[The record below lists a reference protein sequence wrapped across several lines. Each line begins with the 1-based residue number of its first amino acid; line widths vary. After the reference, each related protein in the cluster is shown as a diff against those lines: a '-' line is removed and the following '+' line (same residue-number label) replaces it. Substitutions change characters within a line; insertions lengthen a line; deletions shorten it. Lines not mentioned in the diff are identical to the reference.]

1 MNKYQWMRKQ
11 RRNKKNYFKSFLIL
25 VLIVGIAFLILKGC
39 QSIAEDFWDKV
50 KEKTLDAAAGIVTDT
65 FTINDFYENYEN
77 EAADYG
83 TTSVVMH
90 DFFPVGEMY
99 MREYVDL
106 PSDTDTPE
114 YVADGTESET
124 LSEKENGTDEET
136 ESASSL
142 GNGASE
148 QDESGEKQTTENP
161 SQGDEDTSASSDDT
175 KQDNSSEGNTS
186 DSQIIAA
193 AAGVYSMNNLLDY
206 NYVLN
211 NFYVVPSVTSLRPQV
226 LDLEKIT
233 SVNLTIE
240 KDPSVPQ
247 ILIFHTHS
255 QEKFADSDQN
265 GKSIVDVGEYLTE
278 LLRDKYGYNV
288 IHLTDTFDIAGGVL
302 DRSEAYTYANAKL
315 NEVLAQN
322 PSIQVVI
329 DLHRDGVDASKHL
342 VTTINGKQTA
352 KVMLFNGV
360 SYTKEQGD
368 IDYLYNPYLT
378 ENLAMTYKMYLLGAV
393 NYPDFF
399 RCIYISGYRY
409 CLHHVPRS
417 MLIEAGAQTNTY
429 EEVYNA
435 MEPLAELLDKEL
447 TIN

>member
-1 MNKYQWMRKQ
+1 MNKYQWMRRQ
-11 RRNKKNYFKSFLIL
+11 RRNNRNIFKSFFIL
-25 VLIVGIAFLILKGC
+25 VIIVVVSFLILKGC
-39 QSIAEDFWDKV
+39 QSIAEDFWAKV
-50 KEKTLDAAAGIVTDT
+50 KEKSLDAAADIVIDT

-77 EAADYG
+77 ADSDYG
-83 TTSVVMH
+83 AASIVMR
-90 DFFPVGEMY
+90 DFFPVGDMY
-99 MREYVDL
+99 IKQYVEL
-106 PSDTDTPE
+106 PSDVEAPDYMIEETKPQVSTAEVESQTSDDETETHSRGEEDTAKE
-114 YVADGTESET
+114 DESEA
-124 LSEKENGTDEET
+124 EKETSPSNEADTTD
-136 ESASSL
+136 SS
-142 GNGASE
+142 G
-148 QDESGEKQTTENP
+148 
-161 SQGDEDTSASSDDT
+161 
-175 KQDNSSEGNTS
+175 
-186 DSQIIAA
+186 SQIMAA
-193 AAGVYSMNNLLDY
+193 AAGVYSIDNLMDY

-211 NFYVVPSVTSLRPQV
+211 SFYVVPSVTSLRPEV

-233 SVNLTIE
+233 AVNLTIE
-240 KDPSVPQ
+240 KDASVPQ

-255 QEKFADSDQN
+255 QEQFADSDQN
-265 GKSIVDVGEYLTE
+265 GKSIVDVGSYLTE

-288 IHLTDTFDIAGGVL
+288 MHLTDTFDIAGGVL
-302 DRSEAYTYANAKL
+302 DRSEAYTYANEKL
-315 NEVLAQN
+315 NQVLAEN

-329 DLHRDGVDASKHL
+329 DLHRDGVDASTYL

-409 CLHHVPRS
+409 CLYHVPRS

-447 TIN
+447 TVN